1 MRAFSPGGQITREGL
16 SRIWRC
22 SGWGGGRTE
31 TGLTLPP
38 APPATLC
45 LPPSIVPVHPP
56 TRPQPRLLPML
67 CAGQVRKQCCRPAVL
82 PSLTS
87 GKPSSPSS
95 HPSPPASPLHG
106 KPTLPGLLLHQA
118 RSPPRLHFPSEGS
131 RPMRATSPARPGPPA
146 ARGRPLPGAH
156 SRTAARAYRPIL
168 PCPHPPLPVR
178 GPARHSC
185 LPHAL
190 GILAASSRAGM
201 FTVQAEGQLGAAWPG
216 SGRGPPGLPGTAP
229 PPPPLRGHRGCRRGE
244 PEWDPECGQDP
255 QPLSTSLCPAL
266 GVTVWDELRHRKGLH
281 TVGAQ

>member
-1 MRAFSPGGQITREGL
+1 ML
-16 SRIWRC
+16 
-22 SGWGGGRTE
+22 GWGGGMDRDGTHS
-31 TGLTLPP
+31 PP
-38 APPATLC
+38 STPCKPVPATLHRTC
-45 LPPSIVPVHPP
+45 TPSHPAPAQAASHAVRGPGAEAMLPS
-56 TRPQPRLLPML
+56 
-67 CAGQVRKQCCRPAVL
+67 CRPAVPHIWQALLSIL
-82 PSLTS
+82 PPQS
-87 GKPSSPSS
+87 
-95 HPSPPASPLHG
+95 PASPLHG

-216 SGRGPPGLPGTAP
+216 SGRGPRGFQVP
-229 PPPPLRGHRGCRRGE
+229 PPHHHHSEGIEAAGGASLSGTPSVGRTLNLSPPHYARHSG
-244 PEWDPECGQDP
+244 
-255 QPLSTSLCPAL
+255 SLC
-266 GVTVWDELRHRKGLH
+266 GTSSGTERVCT
-281 TVGAQ
+281 Q